1 MEAAGAANGTRLKQ
15 QIPLVRGELLPVRKR
30 RSRQNSRHRRHTK
43 RSASR
48 HPQGLPTPPQYT
60 KKRDKYKGSAPGRER
75 NHRRERR
82 IVPVTA
88 RTLTQTQRTARA
100 DPRRSFVNLEAK
112 RQSWDRGGRGPFS
125 VQDSTPLQ
133 DTATF
138 WRIVSQ
144 VATIAMAV
152 ILFGAFLYFARTLL
166 VPVLSALVVSMT
178 LGPLVGRAE
187 NIGIPAWVPAVG
199 IVLALV
205 AGCYLAI
212 VLLSDPASELIARS
226 SEIGDAV
233 KQKFQFLDRPMS
245 ALRELQTAIFGSN
258 TNVALNVDGANI
270 LQSILTTVTP
280 AAVEF
285 LLFYATLFFFL
296 LGRNSFRRYAVRLLS
311 TQDGRLRALK
321 IMNDI
326 EDSLSRY
333 LLTITLIN
341 FCLGLVT
348 IAATWIIGLP
358 APVIWGA
365 LAFVLN
371 YIPYIGPGIMNVG
384 LFAIGLLVF
393 PTLVLALIAPAI
405 FITLTFVEG
414 HFITPNVVGRRMYMN
429 ALAVF
434 LSLAFWTWLWGAIGA
449 FLATPLLIM
458 ATVAMHHVY
467 PRDKA
472 ELPE

>member
-1 MEAAGAANGTRLKQ
+1 M
-15 QIPLVRGELLPVRKR
+15 
-30 RSRQNSRHRRHTK
+30 
-43 RSASR
+43 
-48 HPQGLPTPPQYT
+48 
-60 KKRDKYKGSAPGRER
+60 
-75 NHRRERR
+75 
-82 IVPVTA
+82 
-88 RTLTQTQRTARA
+88 
-100 DPRRSFVNLEAK
+100 NLEAK